1 MCTLNAQVGDDTSC
15 VRNKKSVL
23 EARYVCYLYTDHMQ
37 RGYRSCWE
45 FMENTAKESIII
57 TEKLF

>member
-1 MCTLNAQVGDDTSC
+1 MRTLNTEAGDDTSC

-23 EARYVCYLYTDHMQ
+23 EARYACLLYIEHRQ

-45 FMENTAKESIII
+45 FLENTAKESILI
-57 TEKLF
+57 TEK